1 MKGYILIISILLAAL
16 GILCCVQIW
25 TGALWTTGLQDKGS
39 GEFYELKQNKKDAEA
54 FAREAFKE
62 ESVADAINEPGTV
75 DYPTEGT
82 VDHPTEGTVD
92 HPTEVSEPSWKDWL
106 PNIIK
111 GWLGATTRVG
121 GGRPPRPALP
131 RPAPPRP
138 APPGVYFTLT
148 YLSVRSRSGITN
160 LMAGTQVVCV
170 KDQGAVLLVKA
181 GKFQFEVKRQYLT
194 NDLNL
199 ADLAVR
205 NDAVAQQAVASY
217 IAQQQQAIDQRGD
230 KRKMPPSG
238 QH

>member
-1 MKGYILIISILLAAL
+1 MKGYVRIICISLAAL

-39 GEFYELKQNKKDAEA
+39 GEFYEMKQNKKDAEA
-54 FAREAFKE
+54 FAREAFNE
-62 ESVADAINEPGTV
+62 SESVAESLNGP
-75 DYPTEGT
+75 
-82 VDHPTEGTVD
+82 GTVD

-106 PNIIK
+106 PNTIK
-111 GWLGATTRVG
+111 GWLGATKRVDG
-121 GGRPPRPALP
+121 GHPP
-131 RPAPPRP
+131 RPAPPPLAPPRPVPQRP

-205 NDAVAQQAVASY
+205 NDAGSQQAVASY

-230 KRKMPPSG
+230 KRKMPPSD